1 MRFIFSAILIFCTS
15 DSFSQLHVVVDN
27 LKKDTGTVLIALYNS
42 KNTFGKIREVFREG
56 RAKVKDLKADYT
68 FSDLPPGE
76 YAISLFHDVND
87 NEALDKS
94 SLGFPS
100 EPYGFS
106 NNALGSFG
114 PPPFKKVKFYF
125 SGDPKEMAIKVN

>member
-1 MRFIFSAILIFCTS
+1 MRFIFSAILLFCTS
-15 DSFSQLHVVVDN
+15 ASFSQLHIVVDN

-42 KNTFGKIREVFREG
+42 KNSFGHIREVFREG
-56 RAKVKDLKADYT
+56 RAKVKDLMADYT
-68 FSDLPPGE
+68 FTDLPPGE

-87 NEALDKS
+87 NETLDKS
-94 SLGFPS
+94 SLGFPT

-114 PPPFKKVKFYF
+114 PPPFKKAKFYF
-125 SGDPKEMAIKVN
+125 NGNPKEMAIKVN